1 MSYAFHAA
9 FMCHSGSIAIGAFI
23 IAIIRF
29 IRIVFLYLAK
39 KAEAASGDN
48 QAVKMLVAC
57 GECCLRCIEKVC
69 DYINESAFAY
79 QAVSGKNFCM
89 SAWEAFLLQVKHLA
103 KFAFANFLAK
113 VFIFLG
119 KVGLVVGNCFSL
131 YFIMKNVTA
140 DTDEVSSLL
149 GPVLVVACFTYLTA
163 SVMLG
168 MFDTAVLSMMTCLAI
183 DMDLNDGTPM
193 KGPPTFHD
201 GINKKVL
208 AQGQGVDDEGRGE
221 GLME

>member
-1 MSYAFHAA
+1 M
-9 FMCHSGSIAIGAFI
+9 
-23 IAIIRF
+23 
-29 IRIVFLYLAK
+29 V
-39 KAEAASGDN
+39 
-48 QAVKMLVAC
+48 VAM
-57 GECCLRCIEKVC
+57 GECCLRCIEKIC

-79 QAVSGKNFCM
+79 QAVSGKWFCG
-89 SAWEAFLLQVKHLA
+89 SAWEAFLLQIKHLA
-103 KFAFANFLAK
+103 KFAFANWLAK
-113 VFIFLG
+113 VFIFIG

-140 DTDEVSSLL
+140 DTDEVSSLM
-149 GPVLVVACFTYLTA
+149 GPMAVVAAFTYLTA

-201 GINKKVL
+201 GL
-208 AQGQGVDDEGRGE
+208 ANVAAKEGE
-221 GLME
+221 GNAVDEEAM